1 MPDAIVESPREPEP
15 TLATMLHGVALA
27 QMPARFY
34 QGLQLAIPAAV
45 HLWSIGARRTALWF
59 AVVSAFGI
67 WSLCQQAIARRE
79 SWKSEIGRES
89 RMRRFATGATRL
101 LAGTAAAVT
110 AGGLL
115 AEAFTRLMAI
125 VFKCPG
131 CAG

>member
-15 TLATMLHGVALA
+15 TLATMLHGVAMA

-34 QGLQLAIPAAV
+34 QGLQLAVPAAV
-45 HLWSIGARRTALWF
+45 HFWNIGARRTALWL

-79 SWKSEIGRES
+79 SWGDATDRTS
-89 RMRRFATGATRL
+89 RARAFAARATRV
-101 LAGTAAAVT
+101 LAGAAAALT
-110 AGGLL
+110 AGALL

>member
-15 TLATMLHGVALA
+15 TLAAMLHGVAMA

-34 QGLQLAIPAAV
+34 QGLQLAVPAAV
-45 HLWSIGARRTALWF
+45 HFWNIGARRTALWL

-67 WSLCQQAIARRE
+67 WSLCQQWITRRE
-79 SWKSEIGRES
+79 FWHEDADRG
-89 RMRRFATGATRL
+89 TRL
-101 LAGTAAAVT
+101 RAFTTRTMRMLAGASAALI

-115 AEAFTRLMAI
+115 AETFTRLLAI
-125 VFKCPG
+125 AFKCPG

>member
-15 TLATMLHGVALA
+15 TLATMLHGVAMA

-34 QGLQLAIPAAV
+34 QGLQLAVPAAV
-45 HLWSIGARRTALWF
+45 HFWNIGARRTALWL

-79 SWKSEIGRES
+79 SWNSEIGRES
-89 RMRRFATGATRL
+89 RVRTLATRATRV
-101 LAGTAAAVT
+101 LAGAAAAVI

-115 AEAFTRLMAI
+115 AEAFTRVMAI

>member
-15 TLATMLHGVALA
+15 TLGAMLHGVAMA

-34 QGLQLAIPAAV
+34 QGLQLAVPAAV
-45 HLWSIGARRTALWF
+45 HFWNIGARRTALWL
-59 AVVSAFGI
+59 AAVSAFGI
-67 WSLCQQAIARRE
+67 WSLCQQALTRRE
-79 SWKSEIGRES
+79 FWSADTDGGS
-89 RMRRFATGATRL
+89 RLPTFATRATRV
-101 LAGTAAAVT
+101 LAGAAAAVT
-110 AGGLL
+110 TGGLL